1 MEKEHMEE
9 LLLKIQTD
17 PTWMLISII
26 AVAVFLVIVLV
37 IIVSAMRVKTHKTRL
52 WNTQIDNQEKAEYIT
67 HLEQEL
73 QAYKIKNASNEQELV
88 QFFETKVTLKS
99 THDNFLNIQKNFNEL
114 EKELS
119 QIKAKLESAEGI
131 HSTLLGEH
139 KELKER
145 NDDVLEN
152 NSKYRTNNARLL
164 MKLESQER
172 HNSSQ
177 KDMMTSHKK
186 EIKEEFESLAKKVF
200 EGNSQKFAEF
210 SKENL
215 DSMIKPLQTQITEFK
230 KQVSDTYNTE
240 SQDRAVLKNE
250 IQSLK
255 ELNEKISKDAINLTN
270 ALKGE
275 SKQQG
280 VWGEMVLE
288 HVLEASGLR
297 KGHEFEREV
306 SLRTD
311 DNEILRPD
319 VIVHLPDNR
328 DLIID
333 AKTSLVAYERYVNA
347 ENDEAKA
354 KYLTA
359 HLDSIKAHVKELSH
373 KNYERLKEVNTLDFI
388 FMFMPIEG
396 ALAVA
401 LEHDNSIY
409 DNAFKN
415 KILLVGPTTLLVA
428 MRAVEN
434 VWKFERQNQNAQEIA
449 RRAGAMYDKFV
460 GFSEDLMKISK
471 QIDGIQ
477 GSFSAA
483 RNKLSSGKGNLVR
496 QVEQIKELGAQ
507 TSKKI
512 PKELKKG

>member
-1 MEKEHMEE
+1 
-9 LLLKIQTD
+9 
-17 PTWMLISII
+17 
-26 AVAVFLVIVLV
+26 
-37 IIVSAMRVKTHKTRL
+37 
-52 WNTQIDNQEKAEYIT
+52 
-67 HLEQEL
+67 
-73 QAYKIKNASNEQELV
+73 
-88 QFFETKVTLKS
+88 
-99 THDNFLNIQKNFNEL
+99 
-114 EKELS
+114 
-119 QIKAKLESAEGI
+119 
-131 HSTLLGEH
+131 
-139 KELKER
+139 
-145 NDDVLEN
+145 
-152 NSKYRTNNARLL
+152 
-164 MKLESQER
+164 
-172 HNSSQ
+172 
-177 KDMMTSHKK
+177 
-186 EIKEEFESLAKKVF
+186 
-200 EGNSQKFAEF
+200 
-210 SKENL
+210 
-215 DSMIKPLQTQITEFK
+215 MIKPLQTQITEFK
-230 KQVSDTYNTE
+230 KQVADTYNSE
-240 SQDRAVLKNE
+240 SQDRAILKNE
-250 IQSLK
+250 INSLK

-275 SKQQG
+275 NKTQG

-297 KGHEFEREV
+297 KGYEFEREV

-311 DNEILRPD
+311 DNEVLRPD

-333 AKTSLVAYERYVNA
+333 AKTSLLAYERFVNA
-347 ENDEAKA
+347 EDESTKA
-354 KYLTA
+354 EYLAA
-359 HLDSIKAHVKELSH
+359 HLDSIKLHVEGLSR

-401 LEHDNSIY
+401 LEHDSSIY
-409 DNAFKN
+409 DNAFKK

-434 VWKFERQNQNAQEIA
+434 VWKYERQNQNAQEIA

-483 RNKLSSGKGNLVR
+483 KNKLSDGKGNLVR
-496 QVEQIKELGAQ
+496 QVQQLKELGAQ

-512 PKELKKG
+512 PKELDSDRDI

>member
-1 MEKEHMEE
+1 MEE

-52 WNTQIDNQEKAEYIT
+52 WNIQIDNQEKAEYIT

-186 EIKEEFESLAKKVF
+186 EIKEEFEALAKKVF

-347 ENDEAKA
+347 ENDESKA
-354 KYLTA
+354 KYLAA

>member
-1 MEKEHMEE
+1 MEE
-9 LLLKIQTD
+9 LILKIQGDSTL
-17 PTWMLISII
+17 TLMAII
-26 AVAVFLVIVLV
+26 AVVVFLVIVLT
-37 IIVSAMRVKTHKTRL
+37 IIVSAMRVKTHKDRL
-52 WNTQIDNQEKAEYIT
+52 WNVQVDNKEKAEYISAI
-67 HLEQEL
+67 EREL
-73 QAYKIKNASNEQELV
+73 QAYKIKDAKNQQELA
-88 QFFETKVTLKS
+88 QFMETKTTLQ
-99 THDNFLNIQKNFNEL
+99 TTQENFATLQKNFNEL
-114 EKELS
+114 EKEIS
-119 QIKAKLESAEGI
+119 QIKAKLEGSEGMYV
-131 HSTLLGEH
+131 SLVTEH
-139 KELKER
+139 KTLKDTHGELIET
-145 NDDVLEN
+145 

-164 MKLESQER
+164 MKLESEER
-172 HNSSQ
+172 HASSQ
-177 KDMMTSHKK
+177 KEMMHSHKQ
-186 EIKEEFESLAKKVF
+186 EIKEEFEALAKKVF
-200 EGNSQKFAEF
+200 DGNSQKFAEF

-230 KQVSDTYNTE
+230 KQVADTYNTE

-250 IQSLK
+250 INSLK

-297 KGHEFEREV
+297 KGFEFQREV
-306 SLRTD
+306 SLKTD
-311 DNEILRPD
+311 DNETLRPD
-319 VIVHLPDNR
+319 VVVHLPDNR

-347 ENDEAKA
+347 ESEDLKA
-354 KYLTA
+354 KYLKA
-359 HLDSIKAHVKELSH
+359 HLDSIRTHVTELSK

-401 LEHDNSIY
+401 LEHDSSIY

-477 GSFSAA
+477 GTFSAA
-483 RNKLSSGKGNLVR
+483 RNKLTDGKGNLVK
-496 QVEQIKELGAQ
+496 QVQQLKELGAQ

-512 PKELKKG
+512 PKELRGDKDA

>member
-1 MEKEHMEE
+1 MQE
-9 LLLKIQTD
+9 LLLKIQNDSTL
-17 PTWMLISII
+17 MLIAGI
-26 AVAVFLVIVLV
+26 ALVVLLVIVLIVV
-37 IIVSAMRVKTHKTRL
+37 IFSTKVKSQSDKL
-52 WNTQIDNQEKAEYIT
+52 WDFKELDKEKNTKIEILEK
-67 HLEQEL
+67 EL
-73 QAYKIKNASNEQELV
+73 QAVKIKNASNEQELQQFMQTKEDLASKIEEV
-88 QFFETKVTLKS
+88 QS
-99 THDNFLNIQKNFNEL
+99 TQSKYNTL
-114 EKELS
+114 EKEHS
-119 QIKAKLESAEGI
+119 HVSTMLESTEDNYEK
-131 HSTLLGEH
+131 LQEEH
-139 KELKER
+139 KVLQER
-145 NDDVLEN
+145 HEHLVED
-152 NSKYRTNNARLL
+152 NSKHRINNARLL
-164 MKLESQER
+164 TKLETETRHASNRLEMMQE
-172 HNSSQ
+172 
-177 KDMMTSHKK
+177 HKR
-186 EIKEEFESLAKKVF
+186 EIKEEFEQLASKIF
-200 EGNSQKFAEF
+200 NGNSEKFAEF
-210 SKENL
+210 SKQNL

-230 KQVSDTYNTE
+230 KQVADTYNTE
-240 SQDRAVLKNE
+240 SQDRAILRNE
-250 IQSLK
+250 INSLK

-275 SKQQG
+275 NKTQG

-333 AKTSLVAYERYVNA
+333 AKTSLLAYERFVNA
-347 ENDEAKA
+347 EDESTKA
-354 KYLTA
+354 EYLAA
-359 HLDSIKAHVKELSH
+359 HLDSIKLHVEGLSR

-401 LEHDNSIY
+401 LEHDSSIY
-409 DNAFKN
+409 DNAFKK

-434 VWKFERQNQNAQEIA
+434 VWKYERQNQNAQEIA

-483 RNKLSSGKGNLVR
+483 KNKLSDGKGNLVR
-496 QVEQIKELGAQ
+496 QVQQLKELGAQ

-512 PKELKKG
+512 PKELDPDQDI

>member
-1 MEKEHMEE
+1 MNE
-9 LLLKIQTD
+9 LIAKIQGD
-17 PTWMLISII
+17 PTLTLMAII
-26 AVAVFLVIVLV
+26 AVVVLLVIVLT
-37 IIVSAMRVKTHKTRL
+37 IIVSAMRVKTHKDRF
-52 WNTQIDNQEKAEYIT
+52 WNVQIDNKEKAEYIAVI
-67 HLEQEL
+67 EEDL
-73 QAYKIKNASNEQELV
+73 QSYKIKNASDEQALQ
-88 QFFETKVTLKS
+88 QFSETKEALKS
-99 THDNFLNIQKNFNEL
+99 TNETYIILQKNYNEL

-119 QIKAKLESAEGI
+119 QTTTKLESAESI
-131 HSTLLGEH
+131 YENLLDEH
-139 KELKER
+139 KELKVRLDEIQ
-145 NDDVLEN
+145 ES
-152 NSKYRTNNARLL
+152 NSRFRTSNARLL
-164 MKLESQER
+164 MKLESEER
-172 HNSSQ
+172 HANSQ
-177 KDMMTSHKK
+177 KDMMLSHKK
-186 EIKEEFESLAKKVF
+186 EIKNELEALAKKVF
-200 EGNSQKFAEF
+200 DGNSQKFAEF

-230 KQVSDTYNTE
+230 KQVADTYNAE
-240 SQDRAVLKNE
+240 SQDRAILKNE
-250 IQSLK
+250 IHSLK

-275 SKQQG
+275 NKQQG

-306 SLRTD
+306 SLKTD

-319 VIVHLPDNR
+319 VVVHLPDSR

-347 ENDEAKA
+347 SNEEEKA
-354 KYLTA
+354 RYLKA
-359 HLDSIKAHVKELSH
+359 HFDSIRSHVKTLSK
-373 KNYERLKEVNTLDFI
+373 KNYERLTEVNTLDFI

-483 RNKLSSGKGNLVR
+483 RNKLSDGKGNLVR
-496 QVEQIKELGAQ
+496 QVQQLKDLGAQ

-512 PKELKKG
+512 PKALRGDK

>member
-1 MEKEHMEE
+1 MQE
-9 LLLKIQTD
+9 LLLKIQNDSTL
-17 PTWMLISII
+17 MLM
-26 AVAVFLVIVLV
+26 AGMALVVLLVIVLIV
-37 IIVSAMRVKTHKTRL
+37 VVSAMKVKIYKDRF
-52 WNTQIDNQEKAEYIT
+52 WNTQIDNKEKTEYISA
-67 HLEQEL
+67 LEHEL
-73 QAYKIKNASNEQELV
+73 QAYKIKNASNEQELQ
-88 QFFETKVTLKS
+88 QFAETKETLKS
-99 THDNFLNIQKNFNEL
+99 TNETLLTLQGKYNEL

-119 QIKAKLESAEGI
+119 QIKAKLESAEEI
-131 HSTLLGEH
+131 HAALLEEH
-139 KELKER
+139 NTLKER
-145 NDDVLEN
+145 QDTILED
-152 NSKYRTNNARLL
+152 NSRYRTNNARLL
-164 MKLESQER
+164 MKLESEER
-172 HNSSQ
+172 HTMSQ
-177 KDMMTSHKK
+177 KEMMLSHKK
-186 EIKEEFESLAKKVF
+186 EIKEELESLAKKVF
-200 EGNSQKFAEF
+200 DGNSQKFAEF

-215 DSMIKPLQTQITEFK
+215 DNMIKPLQTQITEFK
-230 KQVSDTYNTE
+230 KQVADTYNTE

-250 IQSLK
+250 INSLK
-255 ELNEKISKDAINLTN
+255 VLNEKISKDAINLTN
-270 ALKGE
+270 ALKGD

-288 HVLEASGLR
+288 KVLEASGLR
-297 KGHEFEREV
+297 KGFEFEREV

-311 DNEILRPD
+311 ENEILRPD
-319 VIVHLPDNR
+319 VVVHLPDNR

-333 AKTSLVAYERYVNA
+333 AKTSLVAYERFVNA
-347 ENDEAKA
+347 GDEESKA
-354 KYLTA
+354 LHLATHLT
-359 HLDSIKAHVKELSH
+359 SIKAHVDGLSN

-401 LEHDNSIY
+401 LEHDSSIY

-434 VWKFERQNQNAQEIA
+434 VWKYERQNQNAQEIA

-483 RNKLSSGKGNLVR
+483 RNKLSDGKGNLVR
-496 QVEQIKELGAQ
+496 QVEQLKELGAQ
-507 TSKKI
+507 TSKKL
-512 PKELKKG
+512 PKELRGEKDA

>member
-1 MEKEHMEE
+1 MQE
-9 LLLKIQTD
+9 LLSKIQGD
-17 PTWMLISII
+17 PTFMLMAIM
-26 AVAVFLVIVLV
+26 AFVVLLVIVLV
-37 IIVSAMRVKTHKTRL
+37 IVVSAMRVKTYKDRF
-52 WNTQIDNQEKAEYIT
+52 WNTQVDNKEKAEYILS
-67 HLEQEL
+67 LEKEL
-73 QAYKIKNASNEQELV
+73 QEYKIQHASDQQVLQ
-88 QFFETKVTLKS
+88 QFDETKDTLMS
-99 THDNFLNIQKNFNEL
+99 TNESFFLLQSKHNEL

-119 QIKAKLESAEGI
+119 QIKAKLEGSEEM
-131 HSTLLGEH
+131 HSRLHSEH
-139 KELKER
+139 KDLKDQHSSVQES
-145 NDDVLEN
+145 
-152 NSKYRTNNARLL
+152 NSKFRINNARLL
-164 MKLESQER
+164 TKLESESL

-177 KDMMTSHKK
+177 KELMHSHKR
-186 EIKEEFESLAKKVF
+186 EIKEELETLARKVF
-200 EGNSQKFAEF
+200 ENNSQKFAEF

-215 DSMIKPLQTQITEFK
+215 DNMIKPLQTQITEFK

-240 SQDRAVLKNE
+240 SQDRAVLRNE
-250 IQSLK
+250 INSLK

-275 SKQQG
+275 NKQQG
-280 VWGEMVLE
+280 IWGEMVLE
-288 HVLEASGLR
+288 RVLEASGLR

-319 VIVHLPDNR
+319 VIVHLPDKR

-347 ENDEAKA
+347 ENDEVKA
-354 KYLTA
+354 TYLAA
-359 HLDSIKAHVKELSH
+359 HLDSIRVHVDGLSN

-401 LEHDNSIY
+401 LEHDSSIY
-409 DNAFKN
+409 DNAFRN

-434 VWKFERQNQNAQEIA
+434 VWKFERQNKNAQEIA

-483 RNKLSSGKGNLVR
+483 RNKLSNGKGNLVR

-512 PKELKKG
+512 PKELGGDHEV

>member
-1 MEKEHMEE
+1 VILAKAF
-9 LLLKIQTD
+9 LL
-17 PTWMLISII
+17 P
-26 AVAVFLVIVLV
+26 
-37 IIVSAMRVKTHKTRL
+37 IVS
-52 WNTQIDNQEKAEYIT
+52 
-67 HLEQEL
+67 
-73 QAYKIKNASNEQELV
+73 
-88 QFFETKVTLKS
+88 
-99 THDNFLNIQKNFNEL
+99 
-114 EKELS
+114 
-119 QIKAKLESAEGI
+119 
-131 HSTLLGEH
+131 
-139 KELKER
+139 
-145 NDDVLEN
+145 
-152 NSKYRTNNARLL
+152 
-164 MKLESQER
+164 
-172 HNSSQ
+172 
-177 KDMMTSHKK
+177 
-186 EIKEEFESLAKKVF
+186 SLAKKVF

-215 DSMIKPLQTQITEFK
+215 DSMIKPLQTQISEFK
-230 KQVSDTYNTE
+230 KQVSDTYNSE
-240 SQDRAVLKNE
+240 SRDRAVLKNE
-250 IQSLK
+250 INSLK

-275 SKQQG
+275 NKQQG

-306 SLRTD
+306 SLKTD

-319 VIVHLPDNR
+319 VVVHLPDNR

-347 ENDEAKA
+347 TDEESKA
-354 KYLTA
+354 QYLKA
-359 HLDSIKAHVKELSH
+359 HLNSIRKHVSDLSS
-373 KNYERLKEVNTLDFI
+373 KNYERLVEVNTLDFI

-409 DNAFKN
+409 DNAFRN

-471 QIDGIQ
+471 QVDNIQ
-477 GSFSAA
+477 SSFSAA
-483 RNKLSSGKGNLVR
+483 RNKLSDGKGNLVR
-496 QVEQIKELGAQ
+496 QVEQLKELGAQ

-512 PKELKKG
+512 PKSLAGE

>member
-1 MEKEHMEE
+1 MQE

-17 PTWMLISII
+17 STLMLMIGMAL
-26 AVAVFLVIVLV
+26 AVLLVIVLV
-37 IIVSAMRVKTHKTRL
+37 IVVSAMKVKTYKDRFL
-52 WNTQIDNQEKAEYIT
+52 DTQLDNKEKSEYISA
-67 HLEQEL
+67 LEHEL
-73 QAYKIKNASNEQELV
+73 QAYKIKNASNEQELQ
-88 QFFETKVTLKS
+88 QFSETKETLRS
-99 THDNFLNIQKNFNEL
+99 TNEAYLLLQGKYNEL

-119 QIKAKLESAEGI
+119 QIKTKLENAQEI
-131 HSTLLGEH
+131 HATLLAEH
-139 KELKER
+139 NSLKER
-145 NDDVLEN
+145 QDTILED
-152 NSKYRTNNARLL
+152 NSRYRTNNARLL
-164 MKLESQER
+164 MKLESEER
-172 HNSSQ
+172 HNMSQ
-177 KDMMTSHKK
+177 KEMMLSHKK
-186 EIKEEFESLAKKVF
+186 EIKDELEELAKKVF
-200 EGNSQKFAEF
+200 EGNSKKFADF

-215 DSMIKPLQTQITEFK
+215 DNMIKPLQTQIIEFK
-230 KQVSDTYNTE
+230 KQVADTYNSE

-250 IQSLK
+250 INSLK

-270 ALKGE
+270 ALKSE

-288 HVLEASGLR
+288 NVLVASGLR
-297 KGHEFEREV
+297 KGFEFEREV

-319 VIVHLPDNR
+319 VVVHLPDNR

-333 AKTSLVAYERYVNA
+333 AKTSLVAYERFVNA
-347 ENDEAKA
+347 GDEKSKA
-354 KYLTA
+354 LHLATHLT
-359 HLDSIKAHVKELSH
+359 SIKAHVEGLSN
-373 KNYERLKEVNTLDFI
+373 KNYERLKEINTLDFI

-396 ALAVA
+396 ALALA
-401 LEHDNSIY
+401 LEHESSIY
-409 DNAFKN
+409 DNAFKK

-434 VWKFERQNQNAQEIA
+434 VWKYERQNQNAQEIA

-483 RNKLSSGKGNLVR
+483 KNKLSDGKGNLVR
-496 QVEQIKELGAQ
+496 QVQQLKELGAQ
-507 TSKKI
+507 TNRTI
-512 PKELKKG
+512 PKEFSGDKDD

>member
-1 MEKEHMEE
+1 MNE
-9 LLLKIQTD
+9 LITKIQGDSTL
-17 PTWMLISII
+17 MLMAII
-26 AVAVFLVIVLV
+26 AVVVLLVIVLTV
-37 IIVSAMRVKTHKTRL
+37 VVSAMRVKTYKDRF
-52 WNTQIDNQEKAEYIT
+52 WNIQIDNKEKAEYLT
-67 HLEQEL
+67 VVEREL
-73 QAYKIKNASNEQELV
+73 QAYKIKDAKNQQELA
-88 QFFETKVTLKS
+88 QFMETRVTLQ
-99 THDNFLNIQKNFNEL
+99 TTQENLTALQKNFNEL

-119 QIKAKLESAEGI
+119 QTKAKLESAVSI
-131 HSTLLGEH
+131 YDNLVQEH
-139 KELKER
+139 KNIKEKY
-145 NDDVLEN
+145 DDILEI

-164 MKLESQER
+164 MKLESEER
-172 HNSSQ
+172 HASSQ
-177 KDMMTSHKK
+177 KDMMQSHKK
-186 EIKEEFESLAKKVF
+186 EIKEEFEALAKKVF
-200 EGNSQKFAEF
+200 DGNSQKFAEF

-230 KQVSDTYNTE
+230 KQVADTYNSE
-240 SQDRAVLKNE
+240 SQDRAILKNE
-250 IQSLK
+250 INSLK

-306 SLRTD
+306 SLKTD
-311 DNEILRPD
+311 DNETLRPD

-333 AKTSLVAYERYVNA
+333 AKTSLVAYERYVNSTNEEKKA
-347 ENDEAKA
+347 E
-354 KYLTA
+354 YLKA
-359 HLDSIKAHVKELSH
+359 HLESIRSHVKELSK

-512 PKELKKG
+512 PKELRGSKHD

>member
-1 MEKEHMEE
+1 MQEI
-9 LLLKIQTD
+9 LLKIQSDSTL
-17 PTWMLISII
+17 MLM
-26 AVAVFLVIVLV
+26 AGMALVVLLV
-37 IIVSAMRVKTHKTRL
+37 IILIVLVSAMRVKTYKDRF
-52 WNTQIDNQEKAEYIT
+52 WDMQIDHKEKAEYLAN
-67 HLEQEL
+67 LEKEL
-73 QAYKIKNASNEQELV
+73 QEYKIKNASNKQEL
-88 QFFETKVTLKS
+88 QHFSETKETLKTS
-99 THDNFLNIQKNFNEL
+99 NESFVNLQNTFNDLEKNF
-114 EKELS
+114 S
-119 QIKAKLESAEGI
+119 QIEAKLEAVENILESLREEHQTLQAR
-131 HSTLLGEH
+131 HSSVQE
-139 KELKER
+139 
-145 NDDVLEN
+145 EN
-152 NSKYRTNNARLL
+152 TKFRTSNARLL
-164 MKLESQER
+164 MKLESEER
-172 HNSSQ
+172 HNASQ
-177 KDMMTSHKK
+177 TEMMTVHKK
-186 EIKEEFESLAKKVF
+186 EIKEEFEALAKKVF

-210 SKENL
+210 SKENI
-215 DSMIKPLQTQITEFK
+215 DSMIKPLQTQISEFK
-230 KQVSDTYNTE
+230 KQVSDTYNSE
-240 SQDRAVLKNE
+240 SKDRAVLKNE
-250 IQSLK
+250 IHSLK
-255 ELNEKISKDAINLTN
+255 ELNEKISKDAINLTK

-297 KGHEFEREV
+297 KGFEFEREV
-306 SLRTD
+306 SLHTD

-347 ENDEAKA
+347 EDEEHRA
-354 KYLTA
+354 KYLKA
-359 HLDSIKAHVKELSH
+359 HLESIKNHVTALSG

-401 LEHDNSIY
+401 LEHDSSIY

-434 VWKFERQNQNAQEIA
+434 VWKYERQNQNAQEIA

-471 QIDGIQ
+471 QVDGIQ
-477 GSFSAA
+477 TSFSAA
-483 RNKLSSGKGNLVR
+483 RNKLSYGKGNLVR
-496 QVEQIKELGAQ
+496 QVEQLKDLGAQ

-512 PKELKKG
+512 PKALKGEEDE

>member
-1 MEKEHMEE
+1 MQD
-9 LLLKIQTD
+9 LLLKIQGDST
-17 PTWMLISII
+17 LLFFAII
-26 AVAVFLVIVLV
+26 AFVVLLVIVLV
-37 IIVSAMRVKTHKTRL
+37 IIVSSMRVKTYKDRF
-52 WNTQIDNQEKAEYIT
+52 WNAQIDNKEKATYISE
-67 HLEQEL
+67 LEKEL
-73 QAYKIKNASNEQELV
+73 QSYKIKHASDTEALK
-88 QFFETKVTLKS
+88 QFDETKEILKS
-99 THDNFLNIQKNFNEL
+99 THEDFLMLQGNYNEL

-119 QIKAKLESAEGI
+119 QLRAKLEGAE
-131 HSTLLGEH
+131 SLYDALLGEH
-139 KELKER
+139 KELQKVHSQVQE
-145 NDDVLEN
+145 EN
-152 NSKYRTNNARLL
+152 NKFRINNARLL
-164 MKLESQER
+164 MKLENEARHIAAQEE
-172 HNSSQ
+172 
-177 KDMMTSHKK
+177 MMYSHKQ
-186 EIKEEFESLAKKVF
+186 EIKEEFETLAKKVF

-210 SKENL
+210 SKESL
-215 DSMIKPLQTQITEFK
+215 DNMIKPLQTQITEFK
-230 KQVSDTYNTE
+230 KQVSDTYNSE

-270 ALKGE
+270 ALKGD
-275 SKQQG
+275 SKTQG

-288 HVLEASGLR
+288 NVLEASGLR

-311 DNEILRPD
+311 ENEILRPD
-319 VIVHLPDNR
+319 VVVHLPDNR

-347 ENDEAKA
+347 GDETTKA
-354 KYLTA
+354 LHLTT
-359 HLDSIKAHVKELSH
+359 HLNSIRAHVEGLAN

-401 LEHDNSIY
+401 LEHDSSIY

-483 RNKLSSGKGNLVR
+483 RSKLSDGKGNLVR
-496 QVEQIKELGAQ
+496 QVEQLKELGAQ
-507 TSKKI
+507 TNKKI
-512 PKELKKG
+512 PKGLKGEKDE

>member
-1 MEKEHMEE
+1 MQEIFQT
-9 LLLKIQTD
+9 IQNDSTL
-17 PTWMLISII
+17 MFVAGI
-26 AVAVFLVIVLV
+26 ALVVLLVIVLV
-37 IIVSAMRVKTHKTRL
+37 VVVFSTKAKTLSDRLVESHELDRVKSIK
-52 WNTQIDNQEKAEYIT
+52 IDALEKELQSVKIT
-67 HLEQEL
+67 NAGYEQEL
-73 QAYKIKNASNEQELV
+73 QHFSQVREELASKTEQVATLQTKNSV
-88 QFFETKVTLKS
+88 
-99 THDNFLNIQKNFNEL
+99 L

-119 QIKAKLESAEGI
+119 QTETQLENLEKMYEN
-131 HSTLLGEH
+131 LLKEH
-139 KELKER
+139 KELQGRFEH
-145 NDDVLEN
+145 LQEEN
-152 NSKYRTNNARLL
+152 NRFQVNNARLL
-164 MKLESQER
+164 MKLETESRHASSKLEMMQE
-172 HNSSQ
+172 
-177 KDMMTSHKK
+177 HKK
-186 EIKEEFESLAKKVF
+186 ELKTEFERLAKQIF
-200 EGNSQKFAEF
+200 DGNSEKFAEF
-210 SKENL
+210 SKQNL
-215 DSMIKPLQTQITEFK
+215 DSMIKPLQTQIEEFK
-230 KQVSDTYNTE
+230 KQVSDTYNAE

-250 IQSLK
+250 INSLK
-255 ELNEKISKDAINLTN
+255 ELNEKISTDAINLTN

-311 DNEILRPD
+311 DNEVLRPD

-333 AKTSLVAYERYVNA
+333 AKTSLISYERFINA
-347 ENDEAKA
+347 EDEANKA
-354 KYLTA
+354 KHLAA
-359 HLDSIKAHVKELSH
+359 HLNSIKMHIEELSN

-409 DNAFKN
+409 DNAFKK

-434 VWKFERQNQNAQEIA
+434 VWKYERQNQNAQEIA

-460 GFSEDLMKISK
+460 RFSEDLIKISK
-471 QIDGIQ
+471 QIDAIQ
-477 GSFSAA
+477 SSFSAA
-483 RNKLSSGKGNLVR
+483 KNKLSDGKGNLVR
-496 QVEQIKELGAQ
+496 QVQQLKELGAQ
-507 TSKKI
+507 TNKQI
-512 PKELKKG
+512 PKELKGEEE

>member
-1 MEKEHMEE
+1 MNE
-9 LLLKIQTD
+9 LISKIQGD
-17 PTWMLISII
+17 PTLMLMAII
-26 AVAVFLVIVLV
+26 AVVVLLVIVLTV
-37 IIVSAMRVKTHKTRL
+37 VVSAMRVKTYKDRF
-52 WNTQIDNQEKAEYIT
+52 WNVTIDNKEKAEYIT
-67 HLEQEL
+67 AIEREL
-73 QAYKIKNASNEQELV
+73 QAYKIKDAKNQQELV
-88 QFFETKVTLKS
+88 QFSETKATLRS
-99 THDNFLNIQKNFNEL
+99 TQENLEAVKKKFNEL

-119 QIKAKLESAEGI
+119 QIKVRLESAETI
-131 HSTLLGEH
+131 HTTLLEEY
-139 KELKER
+139 KTLKE
-145 NDDVLEN
+145 NYDALLET

-164 MKLESQER
+164 MKLESEER

-177 KDMMTSHKK
+177 KDMMLSHKK
-186 EIKEEFESLAKKVF
+186 EVKNELESLAKKVF
-200 EGNSQKFAEF
+200 DGNSKTFADF

-230 KQVSDTYNTE
+230 KQVADTYNAE

-250 IQSLK
+250 IHSLK
-255 ELNEKISKDAINLTN
+255 ELNEKISKDAINLAN

-275 SKQQG
+275 NKQQG
-280 VWGEMVLE
+280 IWGEMVLE

-306 SLRTD
+306 SLKTD
-311 DNEILRPD
+311 DNETLRPD

-347 ENDEAKA
+347 SNEEEKT
-354 KYLTA
+354 KYLKL
-359 HLDSIKAHVKELSH
+359 HLDSISSHVKELSK
-373 KNYERLKEVNTLDFI
+373 KNYERLTEVNTLDFI

-396 ALAVA
+396 ALSVA

-434 VWKFERQNQNAQEIA
+434 VWKFERQNKNAQEIA

-477 GSFSAA
+477 GSFTAA
-483 RNKLSSGKGNLVR
+483 RNKLSNGKGNLVR

-512 PKELKKG
+512 PKEIRGDKHE

>member
-1 MEKEHMEE
+1 
-9 LLLKIQTD
+9 
-17 PTWMLISII
+17 
-26 AVAVFLVIVLV
+26 
-37 IIVSAMRVKTHKTRL
+37 
-52 WNTQIDNQEKAEYIT
+52 
-67 HLEQEL
+67 
-73 QAYKIKNASNEQELV
+73 
-88 QFFETKVTLKS
+88 
-99 THDNFLNIQKNFNEL
+99 
-114 EKELS
+114 
-119 QIKAKLESAEGI
+119 
-131 HSTLLGEH
+131 
-139 KELKER
+139 
-145 NDDVLEN
+145 
-152 NSKYRTNNARLL
+152 
-164 MKLESQER
+164 
-172 HNSSQ
+172 
-177 KDMMTSHKK
+177 
-186 EIKEEFESLAKKVF
+186 
-200 EGNSQKFAEF
+200 
-210 SKENL
+210 
-215 DSMIKPLQTQITEFK
+215 MIKPRQTQISEFK
-230 KQVSDTYNTE
+230 KQVADTYNSE

-250 IQSLK
+250 INSLK

-270 ALKGE
+270 ALKGD

-288 HVLEASGLR
+288 NVLEASGLR
-297 KGHEFEREV
+297 KGFEFEREV

-311 DNEILRPD
+311 ENEILRPD
-319 VIVHLPDNR
+319 VVVHLPDNR

-333 AKTSLVAYERYVNA
+333 AKTSLVAYERFVNA
-347 ENDEAKA
+347 VDEESKA
-354 KYLTA
+354 LHLNTHLT
-359 HLDSIKAHVKELSH
+359 SIKAHVEGLSN

-401 LEHDNSIY
+401 LEHDSSIY

-434 VWKFERQNQNAQEIA
+434 VWKYERQNQNAQEIA

-483 RNKLSSGKGNLVR
+483 RSKLSDGKGNLVR
-496 QVEQIKELGAQ
+496 QVQQLKELGAQ

-512 PKELKKG
+512 PKELRGEKDD

>member
-1 MEKEHMEE
+1 MNE
-9 LLLKIQTD
+9 LITKIQGDSTM
-17 PTWMLISII
+17 MLMAII
-26 AVAVFLVIVLV
+26 AVVVLLVIVLTIV
-37 IIVSAMRVKTHKTRL
+37 VSAMRVKTYKDRW
-52 WNTQIDNQEKAEYIT
+52 WNVTVDNKEKAEYISAI
-67 HLEQEL
+67 EREL
-73 QAYKIKNASNEQELV
+73 QAYKIKNASNAQELS
-88 QFFETKVTLKS
+88 QFADTKERLKS
-99 THDNFLNIQKNFNEL
+99 AQEEFYALQKNFNEL

-119 QIKAKLESAEGI
+119 QLRAKLESAEGMYE
-131 HSTLLGEH
+131 TLSNAH
-139 KELKER
+139 RELQER
-145 NDDVLEN
+145 NESLLED
-152 NSKYRTNNARLL
+152 NSRYRTNNARLL
-164 MKLESQER
+164 MKLESEER
-172 HNSSQ
+172 HASSQ
-177 KDMMTSHKK
+177 KEMMSSHKQ
-186 EIKEEFESLAKKVF
+186 EIKSEFEALAKKVF

-210 SKENL
+210 SKENM
-215 DSMIKPLQTQITEFK
+215 DSMIKPLQTQISEFK
-230 KQVSDTYNTE
+230 KQVADTYNAE

-250 IQSLK
+250 INSLK

-297 KGHEFEREV
+297 KGHEFQREV
-306 SLRTD
+306 SLKTD
-311 DNEILRPD
+311 DNETLRPD
-319 VIVHLPDNR
+319 VVVHLPDNR

-347 ENDEAKA
+347 SNDEEKA
-354 KYLTA
+354 QYLKA
-359 HLDSIKAHVKELSH
+359 HLESIRSHVKELSK

-483 RNKLSSGKGNLVR
+483 RNKLTDGKGNLVK
-496 QVEQIKELGAQ
+496 QVQQLKELGAQ

-512 PKELKKG
+512 PKELRGDKRE

>member
-1 MEKEHMEE
+1 MQE
-9 LLLKIQTD
+9 LLLKIQNDSTL
-17 PTWMLISII
+17 MLM
-26 AVAVFLVIVLV
+26 AGLALVVLLVIVLV
-37 IIVSAMRVKTHKTRL
+37 VIVSAMKVKIYKDRF
-52 WNTQIDNQEKAEYIT
+52 WNTQIDNKEKTEYISA
-67 HLEQEL
+67 LEHEL
-73 QAYKIKNASNEQELV
+73 QAYKIKNASNEQELQ
-88 QFFETKVTLKS
+88 QFSETKDTLKS
-99 THDNFLNIQKNFNEL
+99 TNETLLILQDKYNEL

-119 QIKAKLESAEGI
+119 QVKAKLESAEEI
-131 HSTLLGEH
+131 HATLLEEH
-139 KELKER
+139 NTLKER
-145 NDDVLEN
+145 HDTILED
-152 NSKYRTNNARLL
+152 NSRYRTNNARLL
-164 MKLESQER
+164 MKLESEER
-172 HNSSQ
+172 HASSQ
-177 KDMMTSHKK
+177 KEMMLSHKK
-186 EIKEEFESLAKKVF
+186 EIKDELETLAKKVF
-200 EGNSQKFAEF
+200 DGNSQKFAEF
-210 SKENL
+210 SKENI
-215 DSMIKPLQTQITEFK
+215 DNMIKPLQTQITEFK
-230 KQVSDTYNTE
+230 KQVADTYNTE

-250 IQSLK
+250 INSLK

-270 ALKGE
+270 ALKGDN
-275 SKQQG
+275 KTQG

-288 HVLEASGLR
+288 NVLEASGLR
-297 KGHEFEREV
+297 KGFEFEREV

-311 DNEILRPD
+311 ENEILRPD
-319 VIVHLPDNR
+319 VVVHLPDNR

-333 AKTSLVAYERYVNA
+333 AKTSLVAYERFVNA
-347 ENDEAKA
+347 GDDVTKA
-354 KYLTA
+354 LHLTT
-359 HLDSIKAHVKELSH
+359 HLNSIRAHVEGLAN

-401 LEHDNSIY
+401 LEHDSSIY

-483 RNKLSSGKGNLVR
+483 RNKLSDGKGNLVR
-496 QVEQIKELGAQ
+496 QVEQLKELGAQ
-507 TSKKI
+507 TNKKI
-512 PKELKKG
+512 PKELRGEKDD

>member
-1 MEKEHMEE
+1 MQE
-9 LLLKIQTD
+9 LFLKIQNDSTL
-17 PTWMLISII
+17 MLITGI
-26 AVAVFLVIVLV
+26 ALAVLLVIVLIVV
-37 IIVSAMRVKTHKTRL
+37 IFSTRIRSQSDLLWDLRESVK
-52 WNTQIDNQEKAEYIT
+52 EKDS
-67 HLEQEL
+67 
-73 QAYKIKNASNEQELV
+73 KIE
-88 QFFETKVTLKS
+88 
-99 THDNFLNIQKNFNEL
+99 IL
-114 EKELS
+114 EKELQAVQIINAGNTQELQQFSETKEQLNAVKERLLES
-119 QIKAKLESAEGI
+119 QNHYNILEKEQSELKAKFENIESLY
-131 HSTLLGEH
+131 TNLLAEH
-139 KELKER
+139 KVLQERHELLVE
-145 NDDVLEN
+145 E
-152 NSKYRTNNARLL
+152 NSKCRISNARLL
-164 MKLESQER
+164 TKLETESRHAANRLEMMQE
-172 HNSSQ
+172 
-177 KDMMTSHKK
+177 HKK
-186 EIKEEFESLAKKVF
+186 EIRNEFEQLAKQIF

-210 SKENL
+210 SKQNL
-215 DSMIKPLQTQITEFK
+215 DSMIKPLQIQITEFK
-230 KQVSDTYNTE
+230 KQVADTYNSE
-240 SQDRAVLKNE
+240 SSDRAILKNE
-250 IQSLK
+250 INSLK

-270 ALKGE
+270 ALKGKN
-275 SKQQG
+275 KQQG

-297 KGHEFEREV
+297 KGYEFEREV

-333 AKTSLVAYERYVNA
+333 AKTSLLAYERFVNA
-347 ENDEAKA
+347 EDEANKA
-354 KYLTA
+354 EYLAA
-359 HLDSIKAHVKELSH
+359 HLESVRLHVEGLSR

-401 LEHDNSIY
+401 LEHDSSIY
-409 DNAFKN
+409 DNAFKK

-434 VWKFERQNQNAQEIA
+434 VWKYERQNQNAQEIA

-471 QIDGIQ
+471 QIDAIQ

-483 RNKLSSGKGNLVR
+483 KNKLSDGKGNLVR
-496 QVEQIKELGAQ
+496 QVQQLKELGAR

-512 PKELKKG
+512 PKEFNHDAQE

>member
-1 MEKEHMEE
+1 MNE
-9 LLLKIQTD
+9 LIEKIQGD
-17 PTWMLISII
+17 PTLMLMAII
-26 AVAVFLVIVLV
+26 AVVVFLVIVLTV
-37 IIVSAMRVKTHKTRL
+37 IVSAMRVKTYKDRF
-52 WNTQIDNQEKAEYIT
+52 WNVQVDNKEKAEYIT
-67 HLEQEL
+67 VIEREL
-73 QAYKIKNASNEQELV
+73 QAYKIRDAKNQQELA
-88 QFFETKVTLKS
+88 QFSETKETLKS
-99 THDNFLNIQKNFNEL
+99 TQEHFVTLQKNFNEL

-119 QIKAKLESAEGI
+119 QIKAKLEGAERI
-131 HSTLLGEH
+131 YENLVIEH
-139 KELKER
+139 QTLKE
-145 NDDVLEN
+145 NYDNLLEI

-164 MKLESQER
+164 MKLESEER
-172 HNSSQ
+172 HLSSQ
-177 KDMMTSHKK
+177 KEMMAAHKK
-186 EIKEEFESLAKKVF
+186 EIKAELESLAKKVF
-200 EGNSQKFAEF
+200 DGNSKTFADF

-215 DSMIKPLQTQITEFK
+215 DSMIKPLQTQIREFK
-230 KQVSDTYNTE
+230 KQVADTYNAE

-250 IQSLK
+250 INSLK

-275 SKQQG
+275 NKQQG
-280 VWGEMVLE
+280 IWGEMVLE

-306 SLRTD
+306 TLKTD
-311 DNEILRPD
+311 DNETLRPD

-347 ENDEAKA
+347 TNEEEKA
-354 KYLTA
+354 KYLKL
-359 HLDSIKAHVKELSH
+359 HLNSIDSHVKELSR

-449 RRAGAMYDKFV
+449 RRAGSMYDKFV

-477 GSFSAA
+477 GSFLAA
-483 RNKLSSGKGNLVR
+483 RNKLSDGKGNLVR
-496 QVEQIKELGAQ
+496 QVQQLKELGAQ
-507 TSKKI
+507 TSKKM
-512 PKELKKG
+512 PKELRGGKDD